1 MEIKAGQAEI
11 KNKIIT
17 AVQEQLRSKEEHVK
31 GKSNNPTKHVEER
44 VGKIEKNSIYN

>member
-31 GKSNNPTKHVEER
+31 GKSNNSNETCRRKSWQDR
-44 VGKIEKNSIYN
+44 EKLHL